1 MGVLYEM
8 NWYLVASDRN
18 DIKKLN
24 GDEYRL
30 EKSDKR
36 VYPIDSEIPLI
47 IKNIGCIAMI
57 KINIFEVDKKNT
69 NIVFSIIKEFDINNE
84 IAKHYYEIYM
94 NMKNS

>member
-18 DIKKLN
+18 DIKKIN

-47 IKNIGCIAMI
+47 IKNIGCIAMV
-57 KINIFEVDKKNT
+57 KVNKFEVDKENT
-69 NIVFSIIKEFDINNE
+69 NIVFSLIKEFNINNE
-84 IAKHYYEIYM
+84 IAKHYYEMYM

>member
-57 KINIFEVDKKNT
+57 KINKFEVDKKNT

>member
-57 KINIFEVDKKNT
+57 KINKFEVDKKNT

-84 IAKHYYEIYM
+84 IAKHYYEIYK